1 VESSAEAARSSTA
14 RPGAVARVPAAV
26 TASRTRT
33 VVYAA
38 SAAYA
43 SGFGTLSI
51 LHYLGFGYARF
62 DLGNMT
68 QAVWSTAHGRLL
80 ETTGLN
86 GDQISRLGA
95 HTDWFLALLA
105 PLWTIWPSPV
115 LLLVLQVVAV
125 SVGALPVYWLARKHL
140 ASERAAAHF
149 AFAYLL
155 YPATQFNTFM
165 PAAGFHAVSL
175 ALPLILFAIW
185 FLDEGRL
192 VAFALTAALAAT
204 TKEEIAAAVGC
215 LGFWYAFRTG
225 RRAVGATMVG
235 LGAAWTLV
243 NFLLVIPHYSDGLHP
258 FADRYAGV
266 GGTPGGIVRTAVT
279 DPGALLTTVF
289 TTHKAVYLALLF
301 LPLLGFWALEPLL
314 LLGAAP
320 DLVVNLLSSKPDQT
334 TLHYQYT
341 AGIVPFVFAA
351 AIVGA
356 KRLRR
361 DPAELSLY
369 VLAAVGCI
377 AVYSPLWALGVS
389 RDALRADPV
398 QLARAHAVT
407 VAPDAA
413 RVSASNNLGS
423 RLSARRFIYVFPH
436 IGDAQWVVVD
446 RNDPTFTD
454 TPANANRYRR
464 AIDRVEQSPRW
475 RTVFAAH
482 GVAVLRR
489 HRG

>member
-1 VESSAEAARSSTA
+1 VDSRLEAARSSAA
-14 RPGAVARVPAAV
+14 RPGAVARAAAAL

-38 SAAYA
+38 SAAHA
-43 SGFGTLSI
+43 AGFGTLSI

-80 ETTGLN
+80 ETTTLG

-105 PLWTIWPSPV
+105 PLWMIWPSPI
-115 LLLVLQVVAV
+115 LLLLLQVAAV
-125 SVGALPVYWLARKHL
+125 SAGGLPVYWLARKHL

-155 YPATQFNTFM
+155 YPATQFNAFM

-192 VAFALTAALAAT
+192 LPFALTAALAAT

-215 LGFWYAFRTG
+215 LGIWYAVRMG
-225 RRAVGATMVG
+225 GRAVGATILG

-243 NFLLVIPHYSDGLHP
+243 NFLVVIPHYSHGLHP
-258 FADRYAGV
+258 FADRYAGI

-289 TTHKAVYLALLF
+289 TTHKAIYLALLF
-301 LPLLGFWALEPLL
+301 VPLLGFWALEPLL
-314 LLGAAP
+314 LLGAVP
-320 DLVVNLLSSKPDQT
+320 DIVVNLLSSKPDQT

-351 AIVGA
+351 AILGA

-369 VLAAVGCI
+369 ALAAVGCI

-389 RDALRADPV
+389 RDTLRADPV
-398 QLARAHAVT
+398 RLARADAVAM
-407 VAPDAA
+407 APDGA

-423 RLSARRFIYVFPH
+423 RLSERRFIYVFPYV
-436 IGDAQWVVVD
+436 GDAQWVVVD

-454 TPANANRYRR
+454 TPANARRYRR
-464 AIDRVEQSPRW
+464 AVDRVERSPRW
-475 RTVFAAH
+475 RAVFESH

-489 HRG
+489 R